1 MIIGFRRSFPCF
13 LIVLLGVL
21 LASCSSASHYVVT
34 EGATKRLPPKNAR
47 VAVWGLRPV
56 VTSTMTEWLR
66 ERGYAVIEPA
76 ELQRL
81 FDQQNVQVT
90 RSFADEQ
97 QALRAAKE
105 LKAELVIVTQSA
117 LGTTVIDSTPT
128 TAATPFPG
136 AMPTTFSSAS
146 VALRGF
152 EVASGELVLSGL
164 AKYPQQLAAAGQDTL
179 ATLTCKALETAWGIT
194 PPGEQ
199 ASSPSEPCLPDQ
211 QPSEAPH

>member
-1 MIIGFRRSFPCF
+1 MTTGRRRPAP
-13 LIVLLGVL
+13 LLLAALLGAA
-21 LASCSSASHYVVT
+21 LASCAPLSHYVVT
-34 EGATKRLPPKNAR
+34 EGSTKRLPPKNAR

-56 VTSTMTEWLR
+56 VTNTVAGWLR

-76 ELQRL
+76 ELQQL
-81 FDQQNVQVT
+81 FDRQNIRVT

-105 LKAELVIVTQSA
+105 LQAELVIVTQSA
-117 LGTTVIDSTPT
+117 LGTTVVDSTAST
-128 TAATPFPG
+128 TAAVPYPG
-136 AMPTTFSSAS
+136 AMRTALSSAS

-152 EVASGELVLSGL
+152 EVASGELVLNGT

-179 ATLTCKALETAWGIT
+179 AVLACKALETAWGLT

-199 ASSPSEPCLPDQ
+199 VFVPDEPC
-211 QPSEAPH
+211 PSGK

>member
-1 MIIGFRRSFPCF
+1 MIIGSRRPVPFF

-21 LASCSSASHYVVT
+21 LTSCSPTSHYVVT
-34 EGATKRLPPKNAR
+34 EGSTKRLPPKNAR

-56 VTSTMTEWLR
+56 VTSTVTEWLR

-81 FDQQNVQVT
+81 FDQQNVRVA

-117 LGTTVIDSTPT
+117 LGTTVVDSTATT

-136 AMPTTFSSAS
+136 TVPTTFSSAS

-152 EVASGELVLSGL
+152 EVASGELVLSGT
-164 AKYPQQLAAAGQDTL
+164 AKYPQQLAAAGQATL
-179 ATLTCKALETAWGIT
+179 AVLTCKALETAWGVT
-194 PPGEQ
+194 PAGEQ
-199 ASSPSEPCLPDQ
+199 ASSPDEPCVPGN
-211 QPSEAPH
+211 